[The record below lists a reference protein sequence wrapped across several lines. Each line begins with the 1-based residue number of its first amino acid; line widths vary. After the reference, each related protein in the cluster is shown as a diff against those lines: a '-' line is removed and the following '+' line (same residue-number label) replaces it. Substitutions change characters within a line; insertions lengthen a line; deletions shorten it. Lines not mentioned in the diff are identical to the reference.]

1 MTTRKKSPA
10 TKSTKGSGSGKT
22 PAAHGR
28 AEELMA
34 GKISAKNAEEA
45 AAILREHLE
54 DDPDDVTAWYR
65 IAQGYLKVLEKET
78 NIMVVERNEYFPILK
93 DLGGKA
99 LEAAEKAHQLAPDDA
114 DAVGWCLVAY
124 GYYSVSIGV
133 VRAVLQG
140 AANRYL
146 KLADELNA
154 LDEGWLSGAG
164 HRALGRFYREA
175 PWPKR
180 NLKKSIEHL
189 RKAVA
194 VGPKR
199 LENKLH
205 LALALKDNGEKD
217 EARTLIESVVKG
229 KPEASEKHFFDS
241 LIVYAKEQL
250 SDLK

>member
-1 MTTRKKSPA
+1 MTKGKKSPA
-10 TKSTKGSGSGKT
+10 TKSKTGGSGKA
-22 PAAHGR
+22 PAAHAR

-34 GKISAKNAEEA
+34 GKITAKNAEEA

-54 DDPDDVTAWYR
+54 EDPDDVAAWYR

-78 NIMVVERNEYFPILK
+78 NIMVVERSEYYPILK

-99 LEAAEKAHQLAPDDA
+99 LEAAEKAYQLASNDA

-133 VRAVLQG
+133 VRAVLGG

-154 LDEGWLSGAG
+154 IDEGWLSGAG

-189 RKAVA
+189 RKAQG
-194 VGPKR
+194 VGAKR

-217 EARTLIESVVKG
+217 EARSLLEAVVKG

-250 SDLK
+250 SELK